1 MKLDVY
7 RRMPVPASIAMR
19 DALTKDAPDELDE
32 QIMPAQ
38 TPSSPSSTK
47 VGESRKTTT
56 IALVPAQAL
65 TPVST
70 GRPAG
75 FAPHKR
81 KGTPAAAISLGS
93 TQPGGD
99 LIVRP
104 QAQPVAVEKIKRFIG
119 RIEITAVQGDVA
131 VARVISDGL
140 ATAKGRQNKTEST
153 QEYLTILV
161 AILLT
166 KDRRS
171 HPVRVRVR
179 PKSQCS
185 FKKNG
190 SGRNGRK
197 SKTLGAN
204 VIRRRNRLCVRA

>member
-1 MKLDVY
+1 MGVYRPIDLSGRVVNSPREVYLQSVGDGHTLEDMVGVKLDVY

-131 VARVISDGL
+131 VA
-140 ATAKGRQNKTEST
+140 
-153 QEYLTILV
+153 
-161 AILLT
+161 
-166 KDRRS
+166 
-171 HPVRVRVR
+171 
-179 PKSQCS
+179 
-185 FKKNG
+185 
-190 SGRNGRK
+190 
-197 SKTLGAN
+197 
-204 VIRRRNRLCVRA
+204 